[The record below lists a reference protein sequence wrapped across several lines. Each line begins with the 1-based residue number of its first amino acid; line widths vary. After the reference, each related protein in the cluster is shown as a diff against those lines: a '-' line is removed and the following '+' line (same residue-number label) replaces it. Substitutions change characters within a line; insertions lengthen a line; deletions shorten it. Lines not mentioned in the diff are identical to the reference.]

1 MRAIPIGLV
10 AVAAG
15 IVAVGCGG
23 GGLPPASVA
32 SLSSAQAAVRAASE
46 VGAEQVPRAA
56 LYLKYAK
63 DQIRDA
69 EALLEDGEEEHAGRV
84 LTRAEADAEVA
95 LALARAAE
103 AEGEVEQAQARLNAM
118 QRASEGEQ

>member
-1 MRAIPIGLV
+1 MRVVWLGVAV
-10 AVAAG
+10 AVAA
-15 IVAVGCGG
+15 VAGGCGG
-23 GGLPPASVA
+23 GGLQPASVA
-32 SLSSAQAAVRAASE
+32 SLSTAQAAVRAATE

-69 EALLEDGEEEHAGRV
+69 EAMLEEGADDAAGRM

-95 LALARAAE
+95 LALARHAA
-103 AEGEVEQAQARLNAM
+103 AEGETEQAQARLNAM
-118 QRASEGEQ
+118 RRASQEEQ

>member
-1 MRAIPIGLV
+1 
-10 AVAAG
+10 
-15 IVAVGCGG
+15 
-23 GGLPPASVA
+23 VA

-69 EALLEDGEEEHAGRV
+69 EAMLEDGQDDAAGRM

-95 LALARAAE
+95 LALARHAA
-103 AEGEVEQAQARLNAM
+103 AEGETEQAQARLNAM
-118 QRASEGEQ
+118 RRASQEEQ